1 MRTFDGFWPAL
12 LTPYTADD
20 EVNLA
25 VVRDLVDY
33 HLGKGV
39 TGFYL
44 CGSTGEG
51 LFLSVAERQAIV
63 ETVMHQLAGRAEVIV
78 HVGAASVN
86 DAVALAQHAAAVGAD
101 GVSSIVPPVVYDAR
115 GVAPYL
121 ARVAA
126 AAPDLPFLPYL
137 FGGTRDSLALM
148 RDLADVP
155 NFAGTK
161 YYGPNMYEMS
171 QIAAFRDSG
180 WTVFVGMDEQAS
192 LGLMY
197 GGHGIIGS
205 SLNFMPGVY
214 GRILAHVRAGEMEAA
229 LAWQRRGNRII
240 QIMHGYGYVGS
251 MRAILAGL
259 GFECGEPRLPNLP
272 VAREQRARCLEELAE
287 AGFAELA
294 AL

>member
-1 MRTFDGFWPAL
+1 MRSFDGFWPAL
-12 LTPYTADD
+12 LTPYTPDD
-20 EVNLA
+20 QVNLA

-51 LFLSVAERQAIV
+51 LFLSPAERRAIV
-63 ETVMHQLAGRAEVIV
+63 ETVMERVAGRALVIV
-78 HVGAASVN
+78 HVGAATLN
-86 DAVALAQHAAAVGAD
+86 DAVALAQHADAVGAD
-101 GVSSIVPPVVYDAR
+101 GISSIVPPVAYDAR
-115 GVAPYL
+115 GIAPYL

-171 QIAAFRDSG
+171 QIAAFRNEG
-180 WTVFVGMDEQAS
+180 WTVFVGMDEQAA

-197 GGHGIIGS
+197 GAHGIIGS

-214 GRILAHVRAGEMEAA
+214 HCILDGVRSGELGAA
-229 LAWQRRGNRII
+229 LDMQRRSNAII
-240 QIMHGYGYVGS
+240 GLMHGYGYVGC
-251 MRAILAGL
+251 MRAALARL
-259 GFECGEPRLPNLP
+259 GFDCGAPRLPNLP
-272 VAREQRARCLEELAE
+272 LPAAQRSRFLAE
-287 AGFAELA
+287 LEDSGFAKLA

>member
-1 MRTFDGFWPAL
+1 MRSFDGFWPAL
-12 LTPYTADD
+12 ITPYTPDD
-20 EVNLA
+20 QVNLT

-51 LFLSVAERQAIV
+51 LFLSLAERRAIV
-63 ETVMHQLAGRAEVIV
+63 ETVMERVAGRALVIV

-86 DAVALAQHAAAVGAD
+86 DAVALAQHAAASGAD
-101 GVSSIVPPVVYDAR
+101 GISSILPPVVYDGR
-115 GVAPYL
+115 GIAPYL

-171 QIAAFRDSG
+171 QIAAFRDEG
-180 WTVFVGMDEQAS
+180 WTVFVGMDEQAA

-197 GGHGIIGS
+197 GAHGIIGS

-214 GRILAHVRAGEMEAA
+214 RCILDRVRGGELEAA
-229 LAWQRRGNRII
+229 LDMQRRSNAII
-240 QIMHGYGYVGS
+240 GLMHSYGYVGC
-251 MRAILAGL
+251 MRVILAHL
-259 GFECGEPRLPNLP
+259 GVDCGAPRLPNLALP
-272 VAREQRARCLEELAE
+272 AAQRERFLAELAD

>member
-1 MRTFDGFWPAL
+1 MRSFDGFWPAL
-12 LTPYTADD
+12 LTPYTPDD
-20 EVNLA
+20 QVNLS

-51 LFLSVAERQAIV
+51 LFLSPAERRTIV
-63 ETVMHQLAGRAEVIV
+63 ETVMERVAGRASVIV
-78 HVGAASVN
+78 HVGAAALN
-86 DAVALAQHAAAVGAD
+86 DAVALAQHAAASGAD
-101 GVSSIVPPVVYDAR
+101 GVSSIVPPVAYDAR
-115 GVAPYL
+115 GIAPYL

-171 QIAAFRDSG
+171 QIAAFRNEG
-180 WTVFVGMDEQAS
+180 WTVFVGMDEQAA

-197 GGHGIIGS
+197 GAHGIIGS
-205 SLNFMPGVY
+205 SLNLMPGVY
-214 GRILAHVRAGEMEAA
+214 RCILERVRAGEMDAA
-229 LAWQRRGNRII
+229 LDMQRRSNTII
-240 QIMHGYGYVGS
+240 QLMHSYGYVGC
-251 MRAILAGL
+251 MRTALAHL
-259 GFECGEPRLPNLP
+259 GFDCGAPRLPNLP
-272 VAREQRARCLEELAE
+272 LPAAQCHRFLGELEDL
-287 AGFAELA
+287 GFAALA

>member
-20 EVNLA
+20 QVNLTA
-25 VVRDLVDY
+25 VRELVDY

-51 LFLSVAERQAIV
+51 LFLSVAERRAIV
-63 ETVMHQLAGRAEVIV
+63 ETVMDQLAGRAEVIV

-86 DAVALAQHAAAVGAD
+86 DAVALAEHAAAVGAD
-101 GVSSIVPPVVYDAR
+101 GISSIVPPVAYDAR

-126 AAPDLPFLPYL
+126 ATPGLPFLPYL

-148 RDLADVP
+148 RDLAAVP

-171 QIAAFRDSG
+171 QIAAFRSEG
-180 WTVFVGMDEQAS
+180 WTVFVGMDEQAA

-197 GGHGIIGS
+197 GGDGIIGS

-214 GRILAHVRAGEMEAA
+214 GRILTHVRGGEMEAA
-229 LAWQRRGNRII
+229 LDWQRRGNRII
-240 QIMHGYGYVGS
+240 EIMHGYGYVGC
-251 MRAILAGL
+251 MRAALAHL
-259 GFECGEPRLPNLP
+259 GIECGEPRLPNLP
-272 VAREQRARCLEELAE
+272 LAAGRRSDLLAQLAE
-287 AGFAELA
+287 ADFAELA